1 MINSI
6 FLPLVFMSFLVAY
19 KKFKTKKKKF
29 SAPPTHQLPSQ
40 LRENFNMRLHT
51 KLNRLKE
58 DKTIKIIKQIS
69 C

>member
-6 FLPLVFMSFLVAY
+6 VFPLVFMSFLVAY
-19 KKFKTKKKKF
+19 KKFTIKKKKF
-29 SAPPTHQLPSQ
+29 SAPPTHQLTSQ
-40 LRENFNMRLHT
+40 QRENFNMIVNT
-51 KLNRLKE
+51 KLNGLKE